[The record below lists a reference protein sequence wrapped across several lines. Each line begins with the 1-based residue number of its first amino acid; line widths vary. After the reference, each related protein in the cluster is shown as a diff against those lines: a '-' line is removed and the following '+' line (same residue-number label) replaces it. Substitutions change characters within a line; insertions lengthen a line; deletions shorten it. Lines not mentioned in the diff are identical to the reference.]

1 MVPPVIRPAAPLQRD
16 TVVVTKISWQKAG
29 QVTEPGR
36 YMLRFGWLTV
46 TAEDLAVWKQ
56 FPDALF
62 TLVEI
67 PGEAKASEGFRSG
80 EFRLGTFEL
89 PVGSRPSEP

>member
-1 MVPPVIRPAAPLQRD
+1 MVPPVVQPAGPSQRN

-56 FPDALF
+56 FPDAVF
-62 TLVEI
+62 TLVETS
-67 PGEAKASEGFRSG
+67 GDAKASEGFQSG

-89 PVGSRPSEP
+89 PVAPRPSER